1 MICVVGLAQM
11 SAQSRGEPKTI
22 TITGTLERVAGV
34 GGETTG
40 WAVRLDSATEVLGKS
55 LKSIEISGD
64 HADFSKLD
72 HKHVEATGKPG
83 VRRGIERGEWPVLEV
98 ISIKEIVPKH

>member
-1 MICVVGLAQM
+1 M

-40 WAVRLDSATEVLGKS
+40 WAVRLDSAMEVLGKS